1 MMRPNL
7 ILMSHGNLA
16 STLIESAKIILGD
29 LSDYYTIDMPQNVSS
44 NEIEEKLKSILDK
57 HKNRDILI
65 MTDLYEGAAFNIA
78 SKFYRKSDNICL
90 ISGMNLDM
98 IIEYFTS
105 DLYYNSKK
113 FIDEIISVSKD
124 SISLYS
130 KNEYELYADINL

>member
-1 MMRPNL
+1 
-7 ILMSHGNLA
+7 
-16 STLIESAKIILGD
+16 
-29 LSDYYTIDMPQNVSS
+29 
-44 NEIEEKLKSILDK
+44 
-57 HKNRDILI
+57 
-65 MTDLYEGAAFNIA
+65 
-78 SKFYRKSDNICL
+78 
-90 ISGMNLDM
+90 M